1 MTDQRGL
8 CPYCGQS
15 GLRQWRFNPTD
26 ELITLCQECD
36 SVWVSGTP
44 VADATSMAFSNFLEA
59 RGLSNAF
66 GALEEIVTTTG
77 DPDQRSP

>member
-1 MTDQRGL
+1 MTDLRGL

-15 GLRQWRFNPTD
+15 GLRRWRFNPTD

-36 SVWVSGTP
+36 SVWLSGTP
-44 VADATSMAFSNFLEA
+44 VADATSMAFSNFLET

-66 GALEEIVTTTG
+66 GALEEIVATTG
-77 DPDQRSP
+77 DRDHLTP